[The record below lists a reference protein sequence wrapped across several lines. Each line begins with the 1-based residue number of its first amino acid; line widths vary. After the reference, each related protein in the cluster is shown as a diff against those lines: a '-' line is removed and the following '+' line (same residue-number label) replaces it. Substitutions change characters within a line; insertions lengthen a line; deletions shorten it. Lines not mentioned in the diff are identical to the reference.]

1 MKPMK
6 YVLAFI
12 IFFTFQ
18 SLFGQFTDDFTD
30 VDFSNNP
37 TWIGDDSVFVVF
49 DNVGNMQLRSNKT
62 TASSSFYLSTPS
74 TQATIGQWEF
84 YTRLAFNPSSAN
96 FVDVYLT
103 SDQSNLLS
111 PTINGYFVRIGGT
124 TDEISLYKKVA
135 GVATEIV
142 DGIDGVTN
150 VSNNLLKIKVT
161 CTATNDWELERDI
174 SGIGSTYFSE
184 GIINDASILTSSF
197 FGVSITQSTASFFQK
212 HYFDDFYLGPIIFDL
227 TPPVLVSATAISAT
241 QIDVIF
247 NESVTQISA
256 ETIGNYG
263 ISPAEMVLN
272 AVLDGVDPTLVHLTI
287 TQPLTNGTTYTLN
300 TNAIN
305 DLEGNNSGN
314 QSTQFTFL
322 VSETPI
328 KGDVVL
334 SEFVCDESPTIG
346 LPQVEYVEIYNR
358 SSKYFNL
365 QNWKLGDAAS
375 DGTIQQTWLAPGE
388 YKILCST
395 ANVDTFTMT
404 IPVGVTSF
412 PSLNNAG
419 DDLVLKDDNGMIMDK
434 ISYTDSWYQDPLKA
448 DGGYSIELINPND
461 PCSGEDNWKASLA
474 ILGGTPGAI
483 NSVYDITADTQAPTI
498 IELLAIAPNLLTIT
512 FNEGMDSTLL
522 MNALASFSPNLT
534 VSNTYILDPFPS
546 QFTYQFI
553 ENLVGSQTYTIQLN
567 NIADCWMNATSLSGT
582 FALAENPSKGD
593 VVINEILFDPY
604 TGGYDWIEVYNTSS
618 KLIDLKDWQIANFDN
633 DTIAN
638 NKIIES
644 HFFLQPNQYAVI
656 GKDSSFVKQN
666 YPAAITGTFVHSDL
680 PSLNVDSSTVFLIW
694 NFQIMDRVSYS
705 SDWHFQLLD
714 VTDGVTL
721 ERMDPAGISND
732 QNNWHSAAEAI
743 GFATPGAKNSQYYPA
758 LSNGEF
764 SFTSATVSPDNDGFE
779 DVLQI
784 NYEMS
789 EPSLLGTFTIYDDRG
804 RKIRELFKSELLA
817 TKGTFTWDGVSDLET
832 KTSIGTYIA
841 VFEAFSLDGSLIF
854 TNRKA
859 FVVAGKL

>member
-1 MKPMK
+1 MK
-6 YVLAFI
+6 YVFAFF
-12 IFFTFQ
+12 IFLTHQ
-18 SLFGQFTDDFTD
+18 SIFGQFTDNFSD
-30 VDFSNNP
+30 VDFTNNP

-62 TASSSFYLSTPS
+62 IASSSFYLATPS
-74 TQATIGQWEF
+74 TQATNGQWEF
-84 YTRLAFNPSSAN
+84 YSRLAFNTSSTN

-111 PTINGYFVRIGGT
+111 PIINGYFVRIGGT

-135 GVATEIV
+135 GVATEIL
-142 DGIDGVTN
+142 DGIDGITN
-150 VSNNLLKIKVT
+150 VSNNLAKIKVT
-161 CTATNDWELERDI
+161 CSATNDWELERDL
-174 SGIGSTYFSE
+174 SGTGASYFSE

-212 HYFDDFYLGPIIFDL
+212 HYFDDFYIGPIIFDI
-227 TPPVLVSATAISAT
+227 TAPVLVSASALSAT
-241 QIDVIF
+241 EIDVVF
-247 NESVTQISA
+247 NEPVTQISA

-263 ISPAEMVLN
+263 ILPAQMVLN
-272 AVLDGVDPTLVHLTI
+272 ASLDGIDPTLVHLTL

-300 TNAIN
+300 TNAIA
-305 DLEGNNSGN
+305 DLEGNISGN

-322 VSETPI
+322 VAETPV

-395 ANVDTFTMT
+395 SNVDTFTMT
-404 IPVGVTSF
+404 IPAGVTSF

-419 DDLVLKDDNGMIMDK
+419 DDLVLKDDNGIILDK

-448 DGGYSIELINPND
+448 DGGYSIELINQND
-461 PCSGEDNWKASLA
+461 PCSGGDNWKASMA
-474 ILGGTPGAI
+474 IIGGTPGAI
-483 NSVYDITADTQAPTI
+483 NSVYDITADTQAPAI
-498 IELLAIAPNLLTIT
+498 IELLAIAPNLVTIT

-522 MNALASFSPNLT
+522 MDALVSFSPNLT

-546 QFTYQFI
+546 QFTYQFV
-553 ENLVGSQTYTIQLN
+553 ENLVGSQTYTLQLN
-567 NIADCWMNATSLSGT
+567 NIADCWMNTTSLSGT
-582 FALAENPSKGD
+582 FALAENPILGD
-593 VVINEILFDPY
+593 VIINELLFDPY

-618 KLIDLKDWQIANFDN
+618 KLIDLKEWQIANFDN

-638 NKIIES
+638 NKVIES
-644 HFFLQPNQYAVI
+644 HFFLKPNEYAVI

-666 YPAAITGTFVHSDL
+666 YPAAITGTFVKSDL

-714 VTDGVTL
+714 VTDGVSL
-721 ERMDPAGISND
+721 ERMDPQGISND

-743 GFATPGAKNSQYYPA
+743 GFGTPGGKNSQYYPA
-758 LSNGEF
+758 LTNGEF
-764 SFTSATVSPDNDGFE
+764 SFTSPTVSPDNDGFE

-832 KTSIGTYIA
+832 KTSIGTYVA
-841 VFEAFSLDGSLIF
+841 VFEAYSLDGALIF
-854 TNRKA
+854 TKRKA
-859 FVVAGKL
+859 FVVAGSL